1 MYVDDGIL
9 FACAEE
15 WADVTKLLR
24 ARYTVCDE
32 WLCRSGLAIEPDKT
46 ELLFFQKPYER
57 NPLPAPTRLILPDRE
72 HSTYYVVRPVENLR
86 YLGFFINRRLKW
98 EPHVRIMCNRA
109 RASIKALQVLGNLIR
124 GLSMANWRLVL
135 NAVCLP
141 VMSYRCQLW
150 YLTHGVKGL
159 TNMLQRVQNEMVRMV
174 TGSFRTAL
182 RGDLLHIMRMLPM
195 QHFIEKLTHTSALR
209 LYRLPRDSQ
218 LLRRLGPDWHV
229 PGHGDHP
236 LVVTRPHAV
245 HGRRNQRPT
254 VLEAL
259 TSRVPSWGPRVD
271 LKVIAPWEVPNWAAH
286 IAYMGVVNPY
296 IRKAWVRDLLVSYQ
310 GLSMLIIH
318 TAAKLVTRVFEERVV
333 VGGAAATFSVGGSA
347 WTNSAWTIGSEL
359 TQFDADA
366 AAIAKAI
373 EEVVRF
379 HLSSDS
385 APPSII
391 YLLSDNSSAIQA
403 VKNPRSKKA
412 HSYAV
417 RFHNALTAFYLRF
430 SGTTIVLTW
439 APADDELVGHNLACY
454 IASEA
459 AYGDPPNGLD
469 RIQSAAFQK
478 DRARRLAF
486 ANWERDYYLDR
497 TLETFNLRWLGIHP
511 NAAHSYTIT
520 THPSENN
527 HPLWK
532 EATKTKVENDI
543 VGRPVKRPLY
553 RRHTTSTALQLAVD
567 HAFTASYAIR
577 FRPSD
582 PPESLS
588 CTCGNVLRT
597 PYHIITSCPLHYR
610 DRVNAGIH
618 NHNGTLSLRALFST
632 RAGVAK
638 LLSFLQTSS
647 AASHPHHT
655 GTIALARPSTPEGV
669 G

>member
-1 MYVDDGIL
+1 M
-9 FACAEE
+9 
-15 WADVTKLLR
+15 
-24 ARYTVCDE
+24 
-32 WLCRSGLAIEPDKT
+32 
-46 ELLFFQKPYER
+46 
-57 NPLPAPTRLILPDRE
+57 
-72 HSTYYVVRPVENLR
+72 
-86 YLGFFINRRLKW
+86 
-98 EPHVRIMCNRA
+98 
-109 RASIKALQVLGNLIR
+109 
-124 GLSMANWRLVL
+124 
-135 NAVCLP
+135 
-141 VMSYRCQLW
+141 
-150 YLTHGVKGL
+150 
-159 TNMLQRVQNEMVRMV
+159 
-174 TGSFRTAL
+174 
-182 RGDLLHIMRMLPM
+182 
-195 QHFIEKLTHTSALR
+195 
-209 LYRLPRDSQ
+209 
-218 LLRRLGPDWHV
+218 
-229 PGHGDHP
+229 
-236 LVVTRPHAV
+236 
-245 HGRRNQRPT
+245 
-254 VLEAL
+254 
-259 TSRVPSWGPRVD
+259 
-271 LKVIAPWEVPNWAAH
+271 IAPWEVPNWVAQVT
-286 IAYMGVVNPY
+286 YMGVVNPY
-296 IRKAWVRDLLVSYQ
+296 IRKAWVRDLLVSYR

-347 WTNSAWTIGSEL
+347 WTNSTWTISSEL

-391 YLLSDNSSAIQA
+391 YLFSNNSSAIQA

-430 SGTTIVLTW
+430 SGTTLVLAW
-439 APADDELVGHNLACY
+439 APADDELEGYKLAGY

-478 DRARRLAF
+478 DHARRLAF

-497 TLETFNLRWLGIHP
+497 TLETFNQRWLGIHP
-511 NAAHSYTIT
+511 NTTHSYTIT
-520 THPSENN
+520 T

-543 VGRPVKRPLY
+543 LGRPVKRPLY
-553 RRHTTSTALQLAVD
+553 RWHTTSTALQLAVN
-567 HAFTASYAIR
+567 HAFTASYTIR

-597 PYHIITSCPLHYR
+597 PYHIITSCPLHFR

-618 NHNGTLSLRALFST
+618 NHNGTLSLRTLFST
-632 RAGVAK
+632 RAGVTK
-638 LLSFLQTSS
+638 LLSFLQTSG
-647 AASHPHHT
+647 AAKRPHYAGMT
-655 GTIALARPSTPEGV
+655 ALARPSTPEGV